1 MKRLLTRIQKN
12 IFQWVCVVFFCCVFV
27 TPSALAD
34 PAIDKAY
41 QIKAA
46 YLYNVLK
53 FVDWP
58 ESKINLP
65 LVLCVYGDNPFGEL
79 LDTLENR
86 TVAGRHIKVNYIV
99 ATPGDTCDVV
109 FVNIQSETQAKKV
122 LAVFNVKGVLTVGD
136 IPNFT
141 KLGGIVGFVEKN
153 NTIRFNLNLTQAKA
167 MGLSINSQ
175 LAETALEVQ

>member
-1 MKRLLTRIQKN
+1 
-12 IFQWVCVVFFCCVFV
+12 VVFLCCAFV
-27 TPSALAD
+27 APSVLAD
-34 PAIDKAY
+34 PSIDKSH

-46 YLYNVLK
+46 YLYNILK

-58 ESKINLP
+58 EANTKLP
-65 LVLCVYGDNPFGEL
+65 LVLCVYGENPFGDL
-79 LDTLENR
+79 LKALESR
-86 TVAGRHIKVNYIV
+86 TVAGRPIKINYIT

-109 FVNIQSETQAKKV
+109 FVNIESEAQIKKA
-122 LAVFNVKGVLTVGD
+122 LAVFNIKGVLTVGD

-141 KLGGIVGFVEKN
+141 KLGGIIQFVEKD

-167 MGLSINSQ
+167 MGLSISSQ